1 MTAGIGSEPE
11 DRVVLGYFENSA
23 DADRA
28 IDELMDEGFRVSEIG
43 AAFCSPRKAVASS
56 EGGKPRLGASNP
68 EATGSIGGPASHD
81 EAVTPAGLAPG
92 SGNAFPS
99 VARPGPIPGGEVP
112 TTMPRTLRR
121 DLPDR
126 PVAEEE
132 SERSRRARREE
143 IFGGMASRA
152 NPAEGSQ
159 PSEERRTTGSSG
171 MKFGTGE
178 GRLFGEQGYSGP
190 GFENSFLDIG
200 LNAREARSLSGE
212 LGRGGAVVSVHPGQ
226 RAPLAEGILE
236 RNHGRIRFER
246 EAGVGA
252 GQEARV
258 EVYGWL
264 RNYCETDYRPEER
277 HRKKAS

>member
-1 MTAGIGSEPE
+1 MTAGIGSESE
-11 DRVVLGYFENSA
+11 DRVVVGYFDNSA

-43 AAFCSPRKAVASS
+43 AAFCSPRKAVAAS

-68 EATGSIGGPASHD
+68 EATGSIGGPGSHD

-112 TTMPRTLRR
+112 STMPSSLPS
-121 DLPDR
+121 DLPETSA
-126 PVAEEE
+126 AEPQN
-132 SERSRRARREE
+132 ERRGRARREE
-143 IFGGMASRA
+143 IFGGNERQA
-152 NPAEGSQ
+152 
-159 PSEERRTTGSSG
+159 ERRTSGSSS

-178 GRLFGEQGYSGP
+178 GRLFGEQAYSGP
-190 GFENSFLDIG
+190 AFESSFQDMG

-246 EAGVGA
+246 DVTAGA
-252 GQEARV
+252 APDARV
-258 EVYGWL
+258 EVYGRL
-264 RNYCETDYRPEER
+264 RNYCGTDYRPDER
-277 HRKKAS
+277 HRRKAS